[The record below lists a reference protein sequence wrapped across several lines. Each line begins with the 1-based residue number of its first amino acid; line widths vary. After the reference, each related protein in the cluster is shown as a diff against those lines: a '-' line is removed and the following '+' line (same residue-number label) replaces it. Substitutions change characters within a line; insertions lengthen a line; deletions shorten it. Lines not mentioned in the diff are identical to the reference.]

1 MEIIE
6 IARMQNEIECYLKGC
21 VHGYIERGL
30 LTMGF
35 TQYQIDHAIG
45 KGWLKVLAPGQTV
58 HDWEMG
64 VDLESSADE
73 PIYTITLQTSPLF
86 HPASGYR
93 NPYEC

>member
-45 KGWLKVLAPGQTV
+45 KGWLKVLSPGQTV

-64 VDLESSADE
+64 VSLESSAVHH
-73 PIYTITLQTSPLF
+73 
-86 HPASGYR
+86 HPPDQPTVPPGQRLS
-93 NPYEC
+93 